1 MIVALLYDYKE
12 NKCEYYSK
20 QKQFSSRRL
29 LRRVKKKM
37 DAFVVKEMLGK
48 NWMLFFFIRMRHIK
62 RGEWKT
68 TTSALIDDTH
78 AHTLYIY
85 MTSRLV

>member
-1 MIVALLYDYKE
+1 MTIKRISGVNTTR
-12 NKCEYYSK
+12 NK
-20 QKQFSSRRL
+20 SSLRRRRL
-29 LRRVKKKM
+29 LIRRVKKKM

-85 MTSRLV
+85 I

>member
-37 DAFVVKEMLGK
+37 DAFVVKEMGK
-48 NWMLFFFIRMRHIK
+48 NWMLFFFRMRHIK
-62 RGEWKT
+62 RGKKWK

-78 AHTLYIY
+78 AHYIY
-85 MTSRLV
+85 D

>member
-1 MIVALLYDYKE
+1 
-12 NKCEYYSK
+12 
-20 QKQFSSRRL
+20 
-29 LRRVKKKM
+29 M
-37 DAFVVKEMLGK
+37 DAFVVKEMMGK
-48 NWMLFFFIRMRHIK
+48 NWMLFFFSRMRHIK

-85 MTSRLV
+85 IYMTSKLV

>member
-37 DAFVVKEMLGK
+37 DAFVVKEMMGK
-48 NWMLFFFIRMRHIK
+48 NWMLFFFTKNETHKK
-62 RGEWKT
+62 RGKME
-68 TTSALIDDTH
+68 DDERFDRRHTR
-78 AHTLYIY
+78 TLYI
-85 MTSRLV
+85 

>member
-37 DAFVVKEMLGK
+37 DAFVVKEMMGK
-48 NWMLFFFIRMRHIK
+48 NWMLFFFRIMRHIK
-62 RGEWKT
+62 RGKKWKT
-68 TTSALIDDTH
+68 TRALIDDTH
-78 AHTLYIY
+78 AHNIYIY
-85 MTSRLV
+85 DE